1 MRQLR
6 GLLHGLG
13 LLLFIVVGCKS
24 QPNLK
29 PPEEP
34 QVLCTLPPDDKRNSE
49 AFNYPQYTL
58 TENETNKLALQG
70 LTPTSG
76 SLRPP
81 GTVPPRVGSVGGP
94 GGGGGGGSGP

>member
-6 GLLHGLG
+6 GLLRGLG
-13 LLLFIVVGCKS
+13 LLLFIVVGCKT

-29 PPEEP
+29 PAEEP

-49 AFNYPQYTL
+49 PFNYPQYTL

-70 LTPTSG
+70 FTPTSG

-81 GTVPPRVGSVGGP
+81 GTVPSRVGMGGP
-94 GGGGGGGSGP
+94 GSGGGIGP